1 MIAGAP
7 CGERQK
13 LARAVVERAV
23 VCGERLE
30 PRAHFVV
37 GCGVHEDEAG
47 AHLSEVLQNLADAAI
62 GRSIVGSVLLDTL
75 FREPQPGWIENVPFA
90 GWYGGAYTL
99 AARVAPR
106 FVAVAAPQ
114 AQALGDVV
122 VSGTFR
128 KVGGPPGG
136 GYGFV
141 LRDQEP
147 AQRDGSNQ
155 SGHFY
160 VVEVGDRGQIGM
172 WRRDDTRWVDLVT
185 WTDSPAV
192 HPGYATN
199 ELAVRAIGNQFTLL
213 VNGREVLTQTDST
226 LAAGSVGIY
235 VGGDNNEVAVDRF
248 TVVTPL

>member
-1 MIAGAP
+1 VVPTVAQPTPPPVAKQTQPAQAVRTATTAIIAPAAP
-7 CGERQK
+7 TVPQTLPGPI
-13 LARAVVERAV
+13 
-23 VCGERLE
+23 GD
-30 PRAHFVV
+30 V
-37 GCGVHEDEAG
+37 GV
-47 AHLSEVLQNLADAAI
+47 

-75 FREPQPGWIENVPFA
+75 FREPQPGWIDNVPFA
-90 GWYGGAYTL
+90 GWYAGAYTL

-114 AQALGDVV
+114 SQALGDVV
-122 VSGTFR
+122 VSGTFH

-160 VVEVGDRGQIGM
+160 VVEVGDRGQIVM
-172 WRRDDTRWVDLVT
+172 WRRDDTRWVDLLT

-192 HPGYATN
+192 RPGSALN

-213 VNGREVLTQTDST
+213 VNGREVMTQTDST
-226 LAAGSVGIY
+226 LATGGVGIY
-235 VGGDNNEVAVDRF
+235 VGGDNNEVAIDRF
-248 TVVTPL
+248 TVVAPLN

>member
-1 MIAGAP
+1 
-7 CGERQK
+7 
-13 LARAVVERAV
+13 V
-23 VCGERLE
+23 
-30 PRAHFVV
+30 
-37 GCGVHEDEAG
+37 
-47 AHLSEVLQNLADAAI
+47 

-75 FREPQPGWIENVPFA
+75 FREPQPGWIDNVPFA

-114 AQALGDVV
+114 VQALGDVV

-128 KVGGPPGG
+128 KVAGPPGG

-172 WRRDDTRWVDLVT
+172 WRRDDTRWVDLLT
-185 WTDSPAV
+185 WTDSSAV
-192 HPGYATN
+192 HPGNATN

-213 VNGREVLTQTDST
+213 VNGREVMTQSDST
-226 LAAGSVGIY
+226 LTTGGVGIY

-248 TVVTPL
+248 TVVLPL